1 MTYVLKPDLLQKKF
15 YEVFINTLPF
25 FFPVKAD
32 SFGSIFCWNC
42 NGQIYQRKIILAE
55 TAPHLVSFFLSLIVI
70 CSIREFFPDLNDI
83 FFKEIGNILLY
94 SVGNLILKI
103 GKGLLSLRV
112 IWK

>member
-55 TAPHLVSFFLSLIVI
+55 TAP
-70 CSIREFFPDLNDI
+70 
-83 FFKEIGNILLY
+83 GILLPVPY
-94 SVGNLILKI
+94 SNLQYP
-103 GKGLLSLRV
+103 RV
-112 IWK
+112 LPGSE